1 MFAFR
6 QKFLPDSV
14 SRGKQRLSPCKT
26 ESLPDT
32 HKGFTLIEL
41 LVVIAII
48 AILIALLL
56 PAVQQ
61 AREAARRSD
70 CRNRLKQIGLALHN
84 YHETHR
90 VFPPGTVMGSSFP
103 QSGWCNFPDSGT
115 TVRNGPP
122 WTVLI
127 LPFLDESNRYNRFN
141 FEEAF
146 TGFAN
151 HAPTGTHP
159 HGSATNHAEF
169 LRSNPR
175 FQCPSDINS
184 QPGANNSSYFG
195 VNGGATG
202 PSTGR
207 CYTSTDRWFFTNG
220 ILHTD
225 SRVRMRDITDGSTNV
240 FMVAETKYQLRPGS
254 RTPADAHYGWASS
267 NSSHQAP
274 GEIPGV
280 EVGARWQIN
289 YLDEDGSKTDTGYSN
304 RGAMNGAFGSFHE
317 GGCHVTMAD
326 GSVHFLSENMD
337 LTTYRTLGD
346 RADGLP
352 VGGFAR

>member
-115 TVRNGPP
+115 TLRNGPP